1 MHNIVY
7 LLLRRM
13 RLPLIMVI
21 LAYAISVL
29 GLVLIP
35 GVDDQGNPWHM
46 DFFHAFYFVSIL
58 GSTIGLGEIP
68 YPFTGA
74 QRIWTMVAIYTTVI
88 AWLFAIGSL
97 FALFS
102 DPGFRR
108 ILSYT
113 LFTRAVRGIREPF
126 YLVCGLGDAGHLL
139 VHELAG
145 HCIRTVVIDNRE
157 NRVQALL
164 LEDLQVYVPAL
175 CADAADAATLGVAG
189 VNSRHCRGVI
199 ALTDSDH
206 TNLTI
211 AITSKLLSPELQV
224 ICRSEFHDT
233 EANMASFGT
242 DHIINPYDTFARRFA
257 LMLKS
262 PSMFLVNEWL
272 TSIRDAP
279 LREFAAPPKGTWV
292 ICGYGR
298 FGKALQKSLSFEGIR
313 TVLIESDI
321 EKTGAPEGVIV
332 GRGTEAVTLYEADI
346 ENTDGIIAGTDDD
359 SNNLSIIITAIDL
372 NEKLFT
378 VGRQNRR
385 SNDAIFNAA
394 RLDVIMQPGTII
406 SQRILA
412 LLTTPL
418 LTDFLRLAGQQ
429 GEDWANILVSR
440 VVGVLTDRP
449 PDSWTITIDN
459 EQAPAML
466 EMIRKDSDV
475 TIGMLCTDPRDL
487 TLTLPCVPLYL
498 QRAADEI
505 LLPGNDCV
513 LQPGDQLLFC
523 GRQDTSTHMRW
534 TMNNFNALNF
544 ISTGEDR
551 PSGYLWRWLA
561 GRHTSR

>member
-1 MHNIVY
+1 MHNLVY

-21 LAYAISVL
+21 IAYAVSVL

-35 GVDDQGNPWHM
+35 GVDDQGNPWRM

-68 YPFTGA
+68 YPFTDA
-74 QRIWTMVAIYTTVI
+74 QRIWTTVAIYTTVI

-108 ILSYT
+108 VLGYT

-145 HCIRTVVIDNRE
+145 RCIRTVVIDNRE
-157 NRVQALL
+157 NRVQALQ
-164 LEDLQVYVPAL
+164 LEDLRVYVPAL
-175 CADAADAATLGVAG
+175 CADAADAATLSAAG
-189 VNSRHCRGVI
+189 VNSRYCKGVI

-206 TNLTI
+206 INLTI

-224 ICRSEFHDT
+224 ICRSESHDS
-233 EANMASFGT
+233 EVNMASFGT

-272 TSIRDAP
+272 TSVRDAP
-279 LREFAAPPKGTWV
+279 LREFTAPPKGTWV

-298 FGKALQKSLSFEGIR
+298 FGKALQISLSFEGIR

-321 EKTGAPEGVIV
+321 EKTDAPEGVIV
-332 GRGTEAVTLYEADI
+332 GRGTEAITLYEADI
-346 ENTDGIIAGTDDD
+346 ENADGIIAGTDDD

-429 GEDWANILVSR
+429 NEDWANILVSR

-449 PDSWTITIDN
+449 PDSWTITIDD
-459 EQAPAML
+459 EQAPAIQ
-466 EMIRKDSDV
+466 EMIRKGSDV
-475 TIGMLCTDPRDL
+475 SIGMLCTDPRDL
-487 TLTLPCVPLYL
+487 TLTLSCVPLYL
-498 QRAADEI
+498 QRTADEI

-513 LQPGDQLLFC
+513 LQPGDRLLFC
-523 GRQDTSTHMRW
+523 GHQDTATYMRW
-534 TMNNFNALNF
+534 TMNNFNALNY

-561 GRHTSR
+561 ERHTSR